1 MTLANKL
8 QEKSAFQK
16 SVFNFLDSELSYLS
30 EYEDVIAIL
39 LFRLDGQVLKTRHPE
54 KFSPNLLIISIWV
67 KNIIS
72 KTMEEL
78 QSGSRSIKYN
88 KMITESITVPVY
100 FYLAGRSSILVTVL
114 QSKANTGLMEIE
126 MSRCAKRI
134 GLIIDTRNQI
144 GG

>member
-1 MTLANKL
+1 MTLANKFS
-8 QEKSAFQK
+8 EKTVFNR
-16 SVFNFLDSELSYLS
+16 SVFNFLDLELSYLS

-54 KFSPNLLIISIWV
+54 KFSPNLLIISSWV
-67 KNIIS
+67 KSIIS

-88 KMITESITVPVY
+88 KMITESIRVPVY
-100 FYLAGRSSILVTVL
+100 FYLAGRSSILVIVL

-126 MSRCAKRI
+126 MSRSAKRI
-134 GLIIDTRNQI
+134 GLIIDTKKQI